1 MEKKYGVYLCKGCG
15 IGETIDFESL
25 TKVIKKEGKI
35 QHIKEHDIMCSPEA
49 RAMILEDLKPQAAG
63 EGEGEGEVGGINAL
77 VIAACSRRVKYQE
90 LDFPGV
96 IVERC
101 NIREMVA
108 WTQEPQNEH
117 TQALAEDYLRMSCA
131 RIKKADMPEPY
142 ETECD
147 KTILVI
153 GGGITGL
160 TAALEAANQGY
171 QVVLVEK
178 EAQLGGYAAKL
189 YRQTP
194 SSYPY
199 TTLQEPVVFKKIQ
212 EVQNHPK
219 IRVMT
224 NASIESME
232 GQPGLLDTTI
242 KTGGEVETLRI
253 GTVVLAVGWKP
264 YDATKLTKLGYGL
277 SKDVVTNI
285 EMEEMAKAGKIMRP
299 SDGKAAE
306 SVAFIQCAGSRDPE
320 HLPYCSDFCCLT
332 SLKQA
337 LYVRQQNP
345 EAIAYIL
352 YKDIRTPGQMELFY
366 QKAQSD
372 PGVMLTKAEIAEV
385 TLGGDGKLLI
395 RATDTL
401 LGENV
406 VFEADLVVLATGM
419 VPTTHD
425 DPVLNLAYRQGPGLP
440 ETEPYLG
447 FGDSNFICFPYET
460 RRTGIYAAGGCHQP
474 MTIPLAMEDGTGAA
488 MKAIQA
494 VEHVAEGMAVHPRA
508 WDETFPDPF
517 MQRCTSCKRCTEEC
531 PFGAI
536 DEDEKGTPFF
546 KINRCRRCATCMG
559 ACPERIISFK
569 DYSVDIIGSMLKSLD
584 VPELEDED
592 DPEAP
597 FRVIGLVCENDA
609 YPALDAA
616 ALHKLRLNSTIRFIP
631 LRCLGS
637 FNMVWVSDALSRGID
652 GMILLG
658 CKSGDDYQ
666 CHFAKGSELCEYRLS
681 KLSETLDK
689 LGLESDRVVMYQIAH
704 SDFDRLP
711 KILDDF
717 VARVREIGP
726 NPFKEF

>member
-1 MEKKYGVYLCKGCG
+1 MMEIEKKFGVYLCKGCG
-15 IGETIDFESL
+15 IGDAIDFESL

-35 QHIKEHDIMCSPEA
+35 QHIKEHDILCSPEGLA
-49 RAMILEDLKPQAAG
+49 LIREDLNP
-63 EGEGEGEVGGINAL
+63 EGEGINAI
-77 VIAACSRRVKYQE
+77 VIAACSPRVKYE
-90 LDFPGV
+90 EFDFPNV
-96 IVERC
+96 IMERC
-101 NIREMVA
+101 NIREQVA
-108 WTQEPQNEH
+108 WTQEPKNEH

-131 RIKKADMPEPY
+131 RIKKAEMPEPY

-153 GGGITGL
+153 GGGAAGL
-160 TAALEAANQGY
+160 SAALQAADNGF
-171 QVVLVEK
+171 QVVLLEK
-178 EAQLGGYAAKL
+178 EAELGGYAAKL

-224 NASIESME
+224 NANLDTLE
-232 GQPGLLDTTI
+232 GQPGLLDATI
-242 KTGGEVETLRI
+242 KAGGEVETIRV
-253 GTVVLAVGWKP
+253 GSVVLAVGWKP
-264 YDATKLTKLGYGL
+264 YDATKLSHLGYGL
-277 SKDVVTNI
+277 SQDVITNI
-285 EMEEMAKAGKIMRP
+285 QMEELAKAGKIVRP
-299 SDGKAAE
+299 SDGKVPE

-320 HLPYCSDFCCLT
+320 HLPYCSDFCCMT

-337 LYVRQQNP
+337 LYVREQNP
-345 EAIAYIL
+345 NAVAYIL
-352 YKDIRTPGQMELFY
+352 YKDIRTPGQTELFY
-366 QKAQSD
+366 KEVQSD
-372 PGVMLTKAEIAEV
+372 PGVMLTKAEITGVGLSEGG
-385 TLGGDGKLLI
+385 TLQI
-395 RATDTL
+395 SATDTL

-406 VFEADLVVLATGM
+406 MFEADLVVLATGM
-419 VPTTHD
+419 VPATLD
-425 DPVLNLAYRQGPGLP
+425 DPILNLTYRQGPGLP
-440 ETEPYLG
+440 DLELFSG
-447 FGDSNFICFPYET
+447 FADSNFICFPYET
-460 RRTGIYAAGGCHQP
+460 RRTGIYSAGAVHQP
-474 MTIPLAMEDGTGAA
+474 MNIAMAIEDGVGAA
-488 MKAIQA
+488 CKAIQA

-508 WDETFPDPF
+508 WDITFPDPF

-546 KINRCRRCATCMG
+546 KINRCRRCGTCMG

-569 DYSVDIIGSMLKSLD
+569 DFNVDLIGSMLKSLD

-592 DPEAP
+592 DPNAP

-616 ALHKLRLNSTIRFIP
+616 ALHKLRINPCVRFIP

-652 GMILLG
+652 GIILLG

-689 LGLESDRVVMYQIAH
+689 LGLEADRVVQYQIAH

-711 KILDDF
+711 QLIDDF

>member
-1 MEKKYGVYLCKGCG
+1 MMEKKFGVYLCKGCG
-15 IGETIDFESL
+15 IADAIDFESL

-35 QHIKEHDIMCSPEA
+35 QHIKEHDILCSPEGL
-49 RAMILEDLKPQAAG
+49 AMIREDLNP
-63 EGEGEGEVGGINAL
+63 EGEGINSI
-77 VIAACSRRVKYQE
+77 VIAACSPRVKYE
-90 LDFPGV
+90 EFDFPNV
-96 IVERC
+96 IMERC
-101 NIREMVA
+101 NIREQVA

-131 RIKKADMPEPY
+131 RIKKAELPEPY

-153 GGGITGL
+153 GGGIAGL
-160 TAALEAANQGY
+160 TAALEAANNGF
-171 QVVLVEK
+171 QVVLLEK
-178 EAQLGGYAAKL
+178 EAELGGYAARL

-199 TTLQEPVVFKKIQ
+199 TTLQEPVAFKKIQ

-224 NASIESME
+224 NATLDTME
-232 GQPGLLDTTI
+232 GQPGLLDATI
-242 KTGGEVETLRI
+242 KAGGEVETIRV
-253 GTVVLAVGWKP
+253 GSVVLAVGWKP
-264 YDATKLTKLGYGL
+264 YDATKLGHLGYGL
-277 SKDVVTNI
+277 SKDVITNI
-285 EMEEMAKAGKIMRP
+285 EMEELAKSGKIVRP
-299 SDGKAAE
+299 SDGKVPE

-320 HLPYCSDFCCLT
+320 HLPYCSDFCCMT

-337 LYVRQQNP
+337 LYVREQNP
-345 EAIAYIL
+345 NAVAYIL
-352 YKDIRTPGQMELFY
+352 YKDIRTPGQTELFY
-366 QKAQSD
+366 KEVQSD
-372 PGVMLTKAEIAEV
+372 PGVMLTKAEITGV
-385 TLGGDGKLLI
+385 GLSDGGTLQI
-395 RATDTL
+395 SATDTL
-401 LGENV
+401 MGENV
-406 VFEADLVVLATGM
+406 IFEADLVVLATGM
-419 VPTTHD
+419 VPATLD
-425 DPVLNLAYRQGPGLP
+425 EPILNLTYRQGPGLP
-440 ETEPYLG
+440 DLELFSG
-447 FGDSNFICFPYET
+447 FADSNFICFPYET
-460 RRTGIYAAGGCHQP
+460 RRTGIYSAGAVHQP
-474 MTIPLAMEDGTGAA
+474 MNIAMAMEDGVGAA
-488 MKAIQA
+488 CKAIQA

-508 WDETFPDPF
+508 WDITFPDPF
-517 MQRCTSCKRCTEEC
+517 MQRCTQCKRCTEEC

-546 KINRCRRCATCMG
+546 KINRCRRCGTCMG

-569 DYSVDIIGSMLKSLD
+569 DFNVDLIGSMLKSLD

-597 FRVIGLVCENDA
+597 FRIIGLVCENDA

-616 ALHKLRLNSTIRFIP
+616 ALHKLRINSCVRFIP

-652 GMILLG
+652 GIILLG

-689 LGLESDRVVMYQIAH
+689 LGLEADRVVQYQIAH

-711 KILDDF
+711 QLIDDF